1 MILFFNSNVDINI
14 QKNCFLKDIDKQLNL
29 HKSKLKSQLQ
39 CLKTLNDAIQSSDD
53 IDNPTKITR
62 LLKELKSNLDNLRT
76 NISELE
82 HLKDLLVSNELEDFN
97 SKVESIQNNIYS
109 VSLSIEKFMVHYTK
123 NLQYPVQ
130 ATPKPIVEIEN
141 TDVSTQISNTD
152 LADSD
157 ILLISEMQNKI
168 VLPYLISDL
177 EKKLKEKPNY
187 SSLQDVIN
195 KEYTFKLSKFKNATI
210 SRFKEAYNLMRK
222 KEKASVVDSLDLA
235 LELSFNNLLN
245 PAIIL
250 ACKNLDELDIY
261 LDCLSSN
268 ELDKFSFFKVKYEIA
283 PMKKT

>member
-14 QKNCFLKDIDKQLNL
+14 QKNCFFKDIDKQLNL
-29 HKSKLKSQLQ
+29 HKLKLKSQLQ
-39 CLKTLNDAIQSSDD
+39 CLKTLNDVIQSSDD
-53 IDNPTKITR
+53 IDNPIKITR

-82 HLKDLLVSNELEDFN
+82 HLKDLLVANELEDFN

-141 TDVSTQISNTD
+141 TDVSTQISNTE

-187 SSLQDVIN
+187 SSLQDIIN